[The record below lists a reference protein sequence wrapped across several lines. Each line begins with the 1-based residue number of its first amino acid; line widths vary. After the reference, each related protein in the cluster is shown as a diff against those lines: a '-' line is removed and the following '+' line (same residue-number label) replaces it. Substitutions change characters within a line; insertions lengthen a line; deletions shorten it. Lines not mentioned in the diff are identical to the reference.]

1 MDVLSG
7 EEAQL
12 QIHQHR
18 EEIKAIHLSPC
29 IGKNHTAHT
38 ESSNMTYQKH
48 VKPYQNAVSTGDAI
62 ERKEKQERKNI
73 KSCSGSGGI

>member
-1 MDVLSG
+1 MARKLNYRFTSIGRKSKLFTYHPASG
-7 EEAQL
+7 RTT
-12 QIHQHR
+12 H
-18 EEIKAIHLSPC
+18 
-29 IGKNHTAHT
+29 AHT

-73 KSCSGSGGI
+73 KVVQEAEGFNSM